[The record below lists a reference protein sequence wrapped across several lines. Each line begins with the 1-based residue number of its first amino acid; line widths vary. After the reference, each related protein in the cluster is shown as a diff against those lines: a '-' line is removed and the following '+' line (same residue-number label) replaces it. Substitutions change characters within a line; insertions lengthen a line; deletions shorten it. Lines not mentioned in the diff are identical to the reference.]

1 MPSMPS
7 DANLFKGM
15 AFVGSVSQHIRSIL
29 IIVCAA
35 FVLSLAFVAL
45 RESMRYSRGIVATI
59 TAVKGAETTLAP
71 GYEAV
76 FSGFYEVS
84 YSVDGVSYTGA
95 IPAGQAAMKGLGG
108 SGSVILS
115 AFGFSSDS
123 AVVSKDVVLRV
134 GETVTIH
141 VSKADPTVF
150 TTSRLPLTAIWSCVS
165 SSALLLGAFAI
176 AAVLIV
182 RKNRTLAAAEGLRLI

>member
-1 MPSMPS
+1 MPS
-7 DANLFKGM
+7 DANIFKGM
-15 AFVGSVSQHIRSIL
+15 AFVGSVSQHIRSAL
-29 IIVCAA
+29 LIVCAVS
-35 FVLSLAFVAL
+35 VLSLAFVAL
-45 RESMRYSRGIVATI
+45 RDGLKYSRSVVATI
-59 TAVKGAETTLAP
+59 TAVKGAETTLVP
-71 GYEAV
+71 GSSTAV

-84 YSVDGVSYTGA
+84 YDYNGTSYTGA

-123 AVVSKDVVLRV
+123 AVVEKELVLRV
-134 GETVTIH
+134 GDVVTIH
-141 VSKADPTVF
+141 VSKSDPTVF

-165 SSALLLGAFAI
+165 SSALFLGAFAL
-176 AAVLIV
+176 AAVLVV